1 MCEISITFEKNLNMS
16 AIPVSNKP
24 IPLTVEEYFKL
35 DEDSEIRYEFNE
47 GFLKP
52 IDGTSAR
59 HNRIVDNAKDV
70 VKSVFR
76 PRGCSVF
83 TESVKLEV
91 LKSKHYAFPDVMLTC
106 HGFDLHAD
114 YLMHFPS
121 LVIEVLSPSTAD
133 YDRGTKFKRYQNI
146 PSLDYYLLIE
156 QKQCLAEL
164 YCRTENP
171 RKWTYQVYTEI
182 EDIIDFPKL
191 NFSLALREVYEGVT
205 FDSPENWD

>member
-1 MCEISITFEKNLNMS
+1 MSDEIGKMKAIYLKILRGCFGFCFIYTTFEKNFKMS

-35 DEDSEIRYEFNE
+35 DEESEIRYEFNE

-59 HNRIVDNAKDV
+59 HNRIVRSCSNVLD
-70 VKSVFR
+70 SIFR
-76 PRGCSVF
+76 PKGCSVF

-121 LVIEVLSPSTAD
+121 LIIEVLSPSTSD

-146 PSLDYYLLIE
+146 PSMDYYLM
-156 QKQCLAEL
+156 
-164 YCRTENP
+164 
-171 RKWTYQVYTEI
+171 
-182 EDIIDFPKL
+182 IDKPV
-191 NFSLALREVYEGVT
+191 RQH
-205 FDSPENWD
+205 DSQ